1 MSVGANMRS
10 INASVHVGLCLTLLC
25 VGLVGC
31 GKNDTMSEADLM
43 ARLEA
48 SDLTIERLTEATITS
63 KQRDRLG
70 AEPTAMFSI
79 RVSDATGSSQTMTL
93 VQFDKDWQAAAVADE
108 GVHGFVIHNW
118 YVVGVVSAQIRSQIE
133 AALL

>member
-1 MSVGANMRS
+1 
-10 INASVHVGLCLTLLC
+10 
-25 VGLVGC
+25 
-31 GKNDTMSEADLM
+31 M

-48 SDLTIERLTEATITS
+48 SSLTIERLAESTITS

-79 RVSDATGSSQTMTL
+79 RVSDASGSSQTMTL
-93 VQFDKDWQAAAVADE
+93 VQFDKDWQAAAVAEE
-108 GVHGFVIHNW
+108 GVHGFVVHNW
-118 YVVGVVSAQIRSQIE
+118 YVVGVVSSQIRSQIE